1 MDRLEFC
8 NILAVA
14 KENSGKTTSEI
25 SFAMKMLLPTLRR
38 FEKGEHN
45 FNVKKVMEY
54 LNVINNQ
61 LVLISAT
68 NKDVCRTYDEIVLWI
83 KNTREGEFSQRK
95 LAEAIQ
101 SSHITIANIERQI
114 SIISIDV
121 FLKIVQVLGYEIK
134 IEKP

>member
-8 NILAVA
+8 NILAEA

-61 LVLISAT
+61 LVLISTT
-68 NKDVCRTYDEIVLWI
+68 NKEVCRNYDEIVLWI

-101 SSHITIANIERQI
+101 SSHITIANVERQV

-134 IEKP
+134 IEKL